1 MEVQQETVQSQ
12 SKEAEM
18 QRKIMELEAELAK
31 NKPVEE
37 FKDPFAGMASADT
50 DKEDAETRLVNLKA
64 RAKELG
70 VKGFALPHMT
80 EAKLVAAIEEAESK
94 LA

>member
-1 MEVQQETVQSQ
+1 MESVVSEETKKDS
-12 SKEAEM
+12 AE
-18 QRKIMELEAELAK
+18 
-31 NKPVEE
+31 V
-37 FKDPFAGMASADT
+37 MAD
-50 DKEDAETRLVNLKA
+50 LKA

-70 VKGFALPHMT
+70 IKGFALPHMT